1 MFRHVCASQR
11 RHPGGGLRELE
22 YEKDEQPDTE
32 MQGGCSQS
40 GKTCAKSWGSEC
52 LQNRVTKGNTWT
64 TVARDL
70 GGLNNSIFYI
80 PSEMKKGG
88 ADADNRSNPQKQVG

>member
-1 MFRHVCASQR
+1 MFRHAYSRQR
-11 RHPGGGLRELE
+11 RPPGGGLRKLD

-40 GKTCAKSWGSEC
+40 GRHVQRSWDSEC
-52 LQNRVTKGNTWT
+52 LQNRVTKRNTWT

-70 GGLNNSIFYI
+70 GGLNNPIYL
-80 PSEMKKGG
+80 PSEMEKGG
-88 ADADNRSNPQKQVG
+88 ADADNRSDPRKQVG